1 MCLDQGESVMWILLV
16 VSYIADYDEYK
27 ATKFNTYN
35 TNQQCEINRVV
46 LETTFTEGEKAVCVY
61 E

>member
-1 MCLDQGESVMWILLV
+1 MWILLI

-46 LETTFTEGEKAVCVY
+46 LETTFTEGEKAVCIY